1 MCIRDSN
8 PTLSYEGKDDI
19 EQQMLKTYQFDGLLM
34 KDPDLLDHL
43 DTSLQAK
50 QSSLLFPIEESA
62 KEQIKPGRRQEDKF
76 VTEPE
81 LGALL
86 SHKMCIRDR
95 FRRVQ

>member
-1 MCIRDSN
+1 
-8 PTLSYEGKDDI
+8 
-19 EQQMLKTYQFDGLLM
+19 M

-76 VTEPE
+76 EEMAQQAVDHSAIAEKAYVPLDAADIVAIYKDCLTE
-81 LGALL
+81 
-86 SHKMCIRDR
+86 SQFI
-95 FRRVQ
+95 

>member
-1 MCIRDSN
+1 
-8 PTLSYEGKDDI
+8 
-19 EQQMLKTYQFDGLLM
+19 M

-86 SHKMCIRDR
+86 SITEINLLKRGIKLLAAKFNLIPLIKARNGLLVAIVR
-95 FRRVQ
+95 FEVSVILM

>member
-1 MCIRDSN
+1 
-8 PTLSYEGKDDI
+8 
-19 EQQMLKTYQFDGLLM
+19 M

-86 SHKMCIRDR
+86 SHNRNKFIEAGIKLLAAKFNLIPLIKARNGLLVVIVR
-95 FRRVQ
+95 FEVSVILM